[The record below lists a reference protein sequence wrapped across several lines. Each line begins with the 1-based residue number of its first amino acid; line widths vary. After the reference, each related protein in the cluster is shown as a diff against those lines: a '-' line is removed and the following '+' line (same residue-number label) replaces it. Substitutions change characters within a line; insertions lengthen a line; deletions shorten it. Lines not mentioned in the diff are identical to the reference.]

1 MVVPGMHRQ
10 ESVRGPNKNPFSEE
24 VMQAIDTKADSKI
37 AVKSKGATAKLP
49 HLVTALPGPKAKQLV
64 ERDRAVVSPSYT
76 RDYPLVAKTGRGAMI
91 EDVDGNIFLDFAA
104 GIAVVATGHC
114 HPEVVA
120 AIQRQAAE
128 LIHMS
133 GTDFYYPNLIELAE
147 KLASIA
153 PGKEPKRVYFGNSG
167 AEAIEAAIKLVKYHT
182 KRDMLIAFHGSFH
195 GRTMGALS
203 LTASRS
209 IQRKGFGTLLSGV
222 FHMPFPDTYRGT
234 YGIRPEF
241 ASADCLSYLENELF
255 RRRVDPEEVAG
266 IFIEPIQGEGGYLPA
281 PADFLQG
288 LQRICR
294 KYGILF
300 VADEVQSGMGRTGK
314 WWASDHAGIEPDI
327 ICTAKGIASGMP
339 LSAMIARADVMNW
352 VPGAHA
358 STFGGNPVCI
368 AASLATIGLLERQ
381 YMANAAHMGDY
392 IMKRTADW
400 CEKHKI
406 VGEVRGKGLMI
417 GIEFVRDQKTKEKA
431 TDLRNKLVQMA
442 FHKGLLVLGS
452 GDTTLRL
459 CPPLLIDEAQ
469 ADFALNTL
477 DACITEVERSL

>member
-1 MVVPGMHRQ
+1 MVVPGMRWQ
-10 ESVRGPNKNPFSEE
+10 ESVRAPNKNPFLEE
-24 VMQAIDTKADSKI
+24 AMPAIDTKADSKI
-37 AVKSKGATAKLP
+37 AAKSNGATAKLP
-49 HLVTALPGPKAKQLV
+49 HLVTELPGPKAKQLV
-64 ERDRAVVSPSYT
+64 DRDHAVVSPSYT

-91 EDVDGNIFLDFAA
+91 EDVDGNTFLDFAA
-104 GIAVVATGHC
+104 GIAVCATGHC

-120 AIQRQAAE
+120 AIQKQASE

-133 GTDFYYPNLIELAE
+133 GTDFYYPNLVDLAE
-147 KLASIA
+147 KLAAIA

-182 KRDMLIAFHGSFH
+182 KRDKLIGFHGAFH

-234 YGIRPEF
+234 YGVRPEC

-255 RRRVDPEEVAG
+255 RRRVDPDEVAG

-294 KYGILF
+294 KHGILL

-339 LSAMIARADVMNW
+339 LSAIIARADVMNW

-368 AASLATIGLLERQ
+368 AASIATLGLIENQ
-381 YMANAAHMGDY
+381 YMANAARMGDY

-400 CEKHKI
+400 REKHKI

-431 TDLRNKLVQMA
+431 NDLRNKLVQMA

-469 ADFALNTL
+469 ADFALATL
-477 DACITEVERSL
+477 EACITELERSL

>member
-1 MVVPGMHRQ
+1 MP
-10 ESVRGPNKNPFSEE
+10 
-24 VMQAIDTKADSKI
+24 AIDTKADSKI
-37 AVKSKGATAKLP
+37 AAKSNGATAKLP
-49 HLVTALPGPKAKQLV
+49 HLVTELPGPKAKQLV
-64 ERDRAVVSPSYT
+64 DRDHAVVSPSYT
-76 RDYPLVAKTGRGAMI
+76 RDYPLVAKIGRGAMI
-91 EDVDGNIFLDFAA
+91 EDVDGNTFLDFAA
-104 GIAVVATGHC
+104 GIAVCATGHC

-120 AIQRQAAE
+120 AIQKQASE

-133 GTDFYYPNLIELAE
+133 GTDFYYPNLVELAE
-147 KLASIA
+147 KLAAIA

-182 KRDMLIAFHGSFH
+182 KRDKLIGFHGAFH

-234 YGIRPEF
+234 YGVRPEC

-255 RRRVDPEEVAG
+255 RRRVDPDEVAG

-294 KYGILF
+294 KHGILL

-339 LSAMIARADVMNW
+339 LSAIIARADVMNW

-368 AASLATIGLLERQ
+368 AASIATLGLIENQ
-381 YMANAAHMGDY
+381 YMANAARMGDY

-400 CEKHKI
+400 REKHKI

-431 TDLRNKLVQMA
+431 NDLRNKLVQMA

-469 ADFALNTL
+469 ADFALGTL
-477 DACITEVERSL
+477 EACITELERSL